1 MEKAERLRDARN
13 LLLKLH
19 KNLVDHERA
28 IWEGINGTVSS
39 AQFLNVLLEDKDFVW
54 LRKFS
59 TLIVDIDEMF
69 AQKDGYAA
77 DAVDLHLE
85 KLHQLISMA
94 DEDEDFKAKY
104 KAALQQDLDAAARQG
119 DLRSLLGPRGLITLV
134 RSSSSRK
141 GTLPNPYRSTDASQ
155 AAE

>member
-13 LLLKLH
+13 VLLKLH
-19 KNLVDHERA
+19 KSLVDHERA
-28 IWEGINGTVSS
+28 IWEGINGAATPG
-39 AQFLNVLLEDKDFVW
+39 QFLNVLLEDKDFAW

-85 KLHQLISMA
+85 KLRQLISMQ
-94 DEDEDFKAKY
+94 DEDEEFKAKY
-104 KAALQQDLDAAARQG
+104 QAALQQDLDAAGSQG
-119 DLRSLLGPRGLITLV
+119 DLRSLLGR
-134 RSSSSRK
+134 
-141 GTLPNPYRSTDASQ
+141 D
-155 AAE
+155 E

>member
-1 MEKAERLRDARN
+1 MDNAERLRESRN

-28 IWEGINGTVSS
+28 IWEGINGPATPG
-39 AQFLNVLLEDKDFVW
+39 QFLNVLLEDRDFAW

-69 AQKDGYAA
+69 AAKDGYSSE
-77 DAVDLHLE
+77 AVELHLR
-85 KLHQLISMA
+85 KLRELVSMK

-104 KAALQQDLDAAARQG
+104 QAALQQDLDAAAMQG
-119 DLRSLLGPRGLITLV
+119 DLRGVLG
-134 RSSSSRK
+134 
-141 GTLPNPYRSTDASQ
+141 
-155 AAE
+155 

>member
-1 MEKAERLRDARN
+1 MDNAERLRGARD

-28 IWEGINGTVSS
+28 IWEGINGPASS
-39 AQFLNVLLEDKDFVW
+39 GQFLNLLLEDPDFRW

-77 DAVDLHLE
+77 ETVDLHLV
-85 KLHQLISMA
+85 KLRELISMEK
-94 DEDEDFKAKY
+94 EDEEFRAKY
-104 KAALQQDLDAAARQG
+104 QSALQQDVDVASRQG
-119 DLRSLLGPRGLITLV
+119 DLRSLLAG
-134 RSSSSRK
+134 
-141 GTLPNPYRSTDASQ
+141 D
-155 AAE
+155 